1 LWRRYPLSV
10 FRGRYYH
17 TIDEKGRIIF
27 PAKLREIFTQKYD
40 NRMVITNW
48 DGYLLVFPYAEWTL
62 IEEKVFQQSIIKKE
76 VRAFQR
82 LFMSGAVDCTFDS
95 QKRVLIPPALRE
107 YARLEKEVVLAGM
120 GRSIEI
126 WNRERFEEILSESS
140 EDVEMFGDYMAD
152 LGI

>member
-1 LWRRYPLSV
+1 LSV

-17 TIDEKGRIIF
+17 TIDGKGRIIF
-27 PAKLREIFTQKYD
+27 PAKLREIFTEKYD

-48 DGYLLVFPYAEWTL
+48 DGYLLVFPYAEWAV
-62 IEEKVFQQSIIKKE
+62 IEEKIFQQSIIRKE

-107 YARLEKEVVLAGM
+107 YGKLEKDIVLAGM

-126 WNRERFEEILSESS
+126 WNRERFEEELTRSS
-140 EDVEMFGDYMAD
+140 EDVELYSDYMAD

>member
-1 LWRRYPLSV
+1 LWREYLLSV

-27 PAKLREIFTQKYD
+27 PARLREIFAEKYD

-48 DGYLLVFPYAEWTL
+48 DGYLLVFPYAEWAV
-62 IEEKVFQQSIIKKE
+62 IEEKIFQQSIIRKE

-95 QKRVLIPPALRE
+95 QKRVLIPPSLRE
-107 YARLEKEVVLAGM
+107 YGKLEKDIVLAGM

-126 WNRERFEEILSESS
+126 WNRERFEEELGRSS
-140 EDVEMFGDYMAD
+140 QDVELYSDYMAD

>member
-1 LWRRYPLSV
+1 MSV

>member
-1 LWRRYPLSV
+1 MSV

-27 PAKLREIFTQKYD
+27 PAKLREIFTEKYD

-62 IEEKVFQQSIIKKE
+62 IEEKIFQQSIIRKE

-107 YARLEKEVVLAGM
+107 YGRLEKDIVLAGM

-126 WNRERFEEILSESS
+126 WNRERFEEELTRSS
-140 EDVEMFGDYMAD
+140 QDVELYSDYMAD